1 MWLVVTVGGMA
12 SPIGRLRADAPSV
25 EADPAVFDVGDEDV
39 DAVLDALGSDTARD
53 LYRTVHEEPA
63 PPSVLAR
70 RLDSSVQNVHYHL
83 SNLEDAGLVE
93 MVGQRYSEK
102 GNEMDVYG
110 VAADPIVFAADASGD
125 ERSHLRRLVTD
136 WATGVAAIAMV
147 SVAIQLLTARLVG
160 SGVGVFEPASPGVG
174 DGALLPVLAEAVA
187 APGLLFFVGGAAVLT
202 GSLLLDARAD

>member
-1 MWLVVTVGGMA
+1 MA
-12 SPIGRLRADAPSV
+12 SPIGRLGSGSPAA
-25 EADPAVFDVGDEDV
+25 EADPAVFDVDDDDV
-39 DAVLDALGSDTARD
+39 DAVLDALGSDTARE
-53 LYRTVHEEPA
+53 LYRIVHDEPG

-93 MVGQRYSEK
+93 VVGQRYSEK

-110 VAADPIVFAADASGD
+110 VAADPIVFAADASTG
-125 ERSHLRRLVTD
+125 ERSRLRRLLAD
-136 WATGVAAIAMV
+136 WATGVAAVGMV

-174 DGALLPVLAEAVA
+174 DGALLAALAEAIA
-187 APGLLFFVGGAAVLT
+187 APGLLFFVGGVAVLT
-202 GSLLLDARAD
+202 ASLLLDARSD